1 MIKTNEGINMVI
13 EQKQTHIAYHCPHC
27 GMAVLGYVGEFALA
41 ADMLKIKCDCG
52 KSALTVTY
60 TNDKKIRL
68 SVPCLFCENPHHF
81 VVSQD
86 LFFKKDIFLLGC
98 PYMGMDVCFI
108 GKPEE
113 LQLAL
118 NESAKQLNDFFEKNG
133 LVLPANEEKGEAD
146 GTTEAPVETEEEIL
160 PDDSV
165 YDIIHFLVKD
175 LEADRAIDC
184 PCGTGPYETEILPGG
199 IRVFCAECG
208 AEYFF
213 AVESVSQAEAFLQLN
228 ELTLLPKEN

>member
-1 MIKTNEGINMVI
+1 MII

-27 GMAVLGYVGEFALA
+27 GTAVLGYVGEFALS

-52 KSALTVTY
+52 KSLLTVTY

-81 VVSQD
+81 VVSQEV
-86 LFFKKDIFLLGC
+86 FFSRDIFLLGC

-108 GKPEE
+108 VKPAP
-113 LQLAL
+113 LQKAL
-118 NESAKQLNDFFEKNG
+118 NESAAALNEFFEKNG
-133 LVLPANEEKGEAD
+133 LVLPALEEVREDVRENDD
-146 GTTEAPVETEEEIL
+146 GEEEL
-160 PDDSV
+160 LFPDEQV
-165 YDIIHFLVKD
+165 YAVIHFLVKD

-184 PCGTGPYETEILPGG
+184 PCGTGPYETEITAGG
-199 IRVFCAECG
+199 IRVYCAECQ
-208 AEYFF
+208 AEYLFP
-213 AVESVSQAEAFLQLN
+213 VESVSAAEAFLNLN

>member
-1 MIKTNEGINMVI
+1 MII

-27 GMAVLGYVGEFALA
+27 GTAVLGYVGEFALS

-52 KSALTVTY
+52 KSLLTVTY

-81 VVSQD
+81 VVSQEV
-86 LFFKKDIFLLGC
+86 FFSRDIFLLGC

-108 GKPEE
+108 GKPAP
-113 LQLAL
+113 LQKAL
-118 NESAKQLNDFFEKNG
+118 NESAAALNEFFEKNG
-133 LVLPANEEKGEAD
+133 LVLPALEEKREEACENDD
-146 GTTEAPVETEEEIL
+146 GEEEML
-160 PDDSV
+160 FPDEQV
-165 YDIIHFLVKD
+165 YDVIHFLVKD

-184 PCGTGPYETEILPGG
+184 PCGTGPYETEITAGG
-199 IRVFCAECG
+199 IRVYCAECH
-208 AEYFF
+208 AEYLFP
-213 AVESVSQAEAFLQLN
+213 VESVSAAEAFLNLN

>member
-1 MIKTNEGINMVI
+1 MVI
-13 EQKQTHIAYHCPHC
+13 EQKQTHVAYHCPHC
-27 GMAVLGYVGEFALA
+27 GMAVLGYVGEFALS

-52 KSALTVTY
+52 QSVLTLTY

-81 VVSQD
+81 VVSQE
-86 LFFKKDIFLLGC
+86 LFFGKDIFLLSC

-108 GKPEE
+108 GKPSE
-113 LQLAL
+113 LQRAL
-118 NESAKQLNDFFEKNG
+118 NESAKQLNEFFEKNN
-133 LVLPANEEKGEAD
+133 LILPANEEKD
-146 GTTEAPVETEEEIL
+146 ETETSEATESEEEAIL
-160 PDDSV
+160 PDERV

-213 AVESVSQAEAFLQLN
+213 AVESVSQAEMFLQLN